1 MTDKRKCRIALSMG
15 DPAGVGPEL
24 LARAA
29 AEKKFAGECDFVLFG
44 ERSIIEEALRR
55 YAPGIDISGVDIVES
70 SNILNFADM
79 KPGEPDAL
87 AGKAAFEAV
96 KAAAESV
103 IAGVNDAI
111 VTAPVNKYSVNLSGI
126 EFSGHTEMIAEMCKT
141 DDFAMMQSSGRLHV
155 AFVTTHIPI
164 ARVAESISVERIL
177 TVADMLV
184 NALHSEGVENPRIA
198 VMALNPHAG
207 ENGCMGS
214 EDETVTKVAVA
225 ELQKRGID
233 AEGPI
238 VPDVLFVPG
247 RYEKYDGILSMYH
260 DQGHIPFKM
269 LAFDSGVNSTI
280 GLPIIRCSPDHGSAF
295 DIAWGRGT
303 CGTGSFFAAIELAV
317 KRAIRKDRY

>member
-225 ELQKRGID
+225 ELQTRGID
-233 AEGPI
+233 AEGPV